1 MANTSELDLAREIL
15 EAEAKSILSA
25 GQRLDE
31 NFTKALDLMAKAIEN
46 GGKVVVTGVGKSGK
60 VASKVAATL
69 SSTGTLAVFLH
80 PTEAAHGDLGVVT
93 KKDTLLAFSQSGAS
107 DEVLFILPHV
117 KRLGVPVI
125 AVVGKPS
132 SPLARQADAVISSH
146 IDQEAGPFNLAPT
159 SSTAVCFALG
169 DAMALCL
176 CQRWGFKEEQFAQ
189 IHPAGSLGR
198 RLTLLVKDL
207 MRAGTELG
215 RVPPDAAVDEIV
227 NVSTTTKLGGILVEE
242 QGRFLGLITDG
253 DIRRALGKKEAFFSL
268 RAKDIMTVSPV
279 SVSADTKAHDAL
291 KLMENRPS
299 QISVLPVMEASK
311 DGVGRCVGLLR
322 LHDLIGQI

>member
-1 MANTSELDLAREIL
+1 MASTNDLDLAREIL
-15 EAEAKSILSA
+15 EAEAKSILGA
-25 GQRLDE
+25 RERLGAE
-31 NFTKALDLMAKAIEN
+31 FTKALDLMANAIER

-80 PTEAAHGDLGVVT
+80 PTEAAHGDLGIVT
-93 KKDTLLAFSQSGAS
+93 KKDALLAFSQSGSS

-132 SPLARQADAVISSH
+132 SPLAKQADVVINSH
-146 IDQEAGPFNLAPT
+146 IEQEAGPLNLAPT
-159 SSTAVCFALG
+159 SSTTVCFALG

-176 CQRWGFKEEQFAQ
+176 CQRWGFKEEHFAE

-198 RLTLLVKDL
+198 RLTLLVSDL
-207 MRAGTELG
+207 MRSGSELG
-215 RVPPDAAVDEIV
+215 MVAASAGVDEV
-227 NVSTTTKLGGILVEE
+227 VAVSTHSKLGGVVVQE
-242 QGRFLGLITDG
+242 GDRFLGLITDG
-253 DIRRALGKKEAFFSL
+253 DIRRALGKKEAFFKL
-268 RAKDIMTVSPV
+268 KAKDIMTVSPV
-279 SVSADTKAHDAL
+279 HVSPDTKAVDAL

-299 QISVLPVMEASK
+299 QISVLPVLEKHK
-311 DGVGRCVGLLR
+311 DGQTQCVGILR
-322 LHDLIGQI
+322 LHDLFGQI